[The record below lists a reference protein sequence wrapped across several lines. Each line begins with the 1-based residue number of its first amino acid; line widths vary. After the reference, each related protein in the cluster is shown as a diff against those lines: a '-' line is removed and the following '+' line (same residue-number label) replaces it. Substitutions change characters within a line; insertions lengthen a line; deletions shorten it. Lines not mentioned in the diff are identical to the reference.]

1 MGKFSTEALA
11 KRHDRGAFDCG
22 MEELNVYLR
31 QQASQDVKKLAAAV
45 FVMVPA
51 DQPKRIAGFYT
62 LSSASVRLS
71 DIPEQR
77 RTKFARYPDVPAILV
92 GRLARDVGFPG
103 LGAKLLVDAFT
114 RSQRVADEIAATVI
128 LVDAKNDHAR
138 KFYQTFGFQAVL
150 DRPDRLFLPMKTV
163 ADVLADD

>member
-1 MGKFSTEALA
+1 MGEFTTEALA
-11 KRHDRGAFDCG
+11 KRHDRASFDCG
-22 MEELNVYLR
+22 VEELNVYLR

-45 FVMVPA
+45 FVMAPV

-62 LSSASVRLS
+62 LSSASARLS
-71 DIPEQR
+71 DIPQQR
-77 RTKFARYPDVPAILV
+77 RTRFARYPDVPAILI

-103 LGAKLLVDAFT
+103 LGSKLLVDAFT

-138 KFYQTFGFQAVL
+138 KFYESFGFQAVL
-150 DRPDRLFLPMKTV
+150 DRPDRMFIPMKTV
-163 ADVLADD
+163 ADVLVDD

>member
-1 MGKFSTEALA
+1 MGEFTTEALA
-11 KRHDRGAFDCG
+11 KRHDRASFDCG
-22 MEELNVYLR
+22 VEELNAYLR
-31 QQASQDVKKLAAAV
+31 QQARQDVKKLAAAV
-45 FVMVPA
+45 FVMIPT

-62 LSSASVRLS
+62 LSSASVRLG

-77 RTKFARYPDVPAILV
+77 RAKFARYPDVPAILI

-103 LGAKLLVDAFT
+103 LGARLLADAFH

-138 KFYQTFGFQAVL
+138 KFYKSFGFESVL
-150 DRPDRLFLPMKTV
+150 GSPDRMFIPMKTV
-163 ADVLADD
+163 ADVIADD